1 MRTAIIAAVLLAFT
15 GAADAEHWEHVQT
28 HLSQLIDRIDIA
40 PNLNTCSDVADVP
53 AMYVTTHLEV
63 NGMSISYGWEWACRA
78 HQLYICPTQSC
89 QDQFN
94 EAFWTGDHWIR
105 INPPPP
111 REPQVLTQ
119 DENGSAEWGTIPR
132 DDPGW
137 APLRDK
143 PELIC
148 KKLVNYPSLRTSGG
162 FDYRCQGGLF
172 AWTQEQPAN
181 RLPTPID
188 ALFSQP
194 EAAKSPTA
202 ESPGYRPPFQPG
214 NLYGAPMC
222 TFIPDNPQAAPT
234 PSICILRS
242 DNGTY
247 AVRAGKRDRCGP
259 YNCGELIQQ
268 WKIRPDATT
277 GSVSCAFM
285 YNHTACHTA
294 VEWREE
300 TDRLCAAASAATAK
314 RQAMQRAGWGTN
326 AMFLQHGG
334 EFNAAGAVE
343 AKSGQLCADAQG
355 ALATAEAAGI
365 K

>member
-1 MRTAIIAAVLLAFT
+1 
-15 GAADAEHWEHVQT
+15 
-28 HLSQLIDRIDIA
+28 
-40 PNLNTCSDVADVP
+40 
-53 AMYVTTHLEV
+53 
-63 NGMSISYGWEWACRA
+63 MSISYGWEWACRA
-78 HQLYICPTQSC
+78 HQLYICPMQSC

-94 EAFWTGDHWIR
+94 ETFWPGDHWIK
-105 INPPPP
+105 INPPSP

-119 DENGSAEWGTIPR
+119 DENGFAEWGSIPR

-137 APLRDK
+137 APPRDK

-188 ALFSQP
+188 ALFSKP

-202 ESPGYRPPFQPG
+202 PSSGIPTAISTGEPVRRLECALSSRTTHKPHRHHRS
-214 NLYGAPMC
+214 APY
-222 TFIPDNPQAAPT
+222 F
-234 PSICILRS
+234 

-247 AVRAGKRDRCGP
+247 AVRAGERDRCGP

-268 WKIRPDATT
+268 WKVRPDAAT

-285 YNHTACHTA
+285 YDHTACHTA

-300 TDRLCAAASAATAK
+300 TEQTVRRSQRRHSQEASDAASRLGNERDPAA
-314 RQAMQRAGWGTN
+314 RRRVQYRRR
-326 AMFLQHGG
+326 
-334 EFNAAGAVE
+334 
-343 AKSGQLCADAQG
+343 C
-355 ALATAEAAGI
+355 
-365 K
+365 